1 MIFRKDKNKEMNNSV
16 YKVEFSKEHA
26 LVEQRIANLE
36 IELKECESKP
46 EKYNLAN
53 PVGFI
58 ETQIQIL
65 KDYQNILELRA
76 KVENI
81 ELMA

>member
-1 MIFRKDKNKEMNNSV
+1 MVNSD
-16 YKVEFSKEHA
+16 YKVDFKQEHS
-26 LVEQRIANLE
+26 LVEKRIVSLE
-36 IELKECESKP
+36 LELKECESKS
-46 EKYNLAN
+46 EKYKLLN

-58 ETQIQIL
+58 ETQIRIL

-81 ELMA
+81 ELTT

>member
-1 MIFRKDKNKEMNNSV
+1 MVNSD
-16 YKVEFSKEHA
+16 YKVDFKQEHS
-26 LVEQRIANLE
+26 LVEQRIASLE
-36 IELKECESKP
+36 LELKECESKS
-46 EKYNLAN
+46 EKYNLLN

-58 ETQIQIL
+58 ETQIRIL

-81 ELMA
+81 ELTT

>member
-1 MIFRKDKNKEMNNSV
+1 MVNSD
-16 YKVEFSKEHA
+16 YKFDFKQEHS
-26 LVEQRIANLE
+26 LVEQRIASLE
-36 IELKECESKP
+36 LELKECESKS
-46 EKYNLAN
+46 EKYNLLN

-58 ETQIQIL
+58 ETQIRIL

-81 ELMA
+81 ELTT

>member
-1 MIFRKDKNKEMNNSV
+1 MVNSD
-16 YKVEFSKEHA
+16 YKVDFKQEHS
-26 LVEQRIANLE
+26 LVEQRIASLE
-36 IELKECESKP
+36 LELKECESKS
-46 EKYNLAN
+46 EKYNLLN

-58 ETQIQIL
+58 ETQIRIL

-81 ELMA
+81 ELTK

>member
-1 MIFRKDKNKEMNNSV
+1 MNNSV
-16 YKVEFSKEHA
+16 YKVEFSKEYA
-26 LVEQRIANLE
+26 LVEQRIAGLE
-36 IELKECESKP
+36 MELKECESNP
-46 EKYNLAN
+46 EKYNLLN

-58 ETQIQIL
+58 ENQIRIL

-81 ELMA
+81 ELIV

>member
-1 MIFRKDKNKEMNNSV
+1 MVNSD
-16 YKVEFSKEHA
+16 YKVDFKQENS
-26 LVEQRIANLE
+26 LVEKRIASLE
-36 IELKECESKP
+36 LELKECESNS
-46 EKYNLAN
+46 EKYNLLN

-58 ETQIQIL
+58 ETQIRIL

-81 ELMA
+81 ELTT

>member
-1 MIFRKDKNKEMNNSV
+1 MVNSD
-16 YKVEFSKEHA
+16 YKVDFKQEHS
-26 LVEQRIANLE
+26 LVEKRITSLE
-36 IELKECESKP
+36 LELKECESKS
-46 EKYNLAN
+46 EKDNLLN

-58 ETQIQIL
+58 ETQIRIL

-81 ELMA
+81 ELTT

>member
-1 MIFRKDKNKEMNNSV
+1 MVNSD
-16 YKVEFSKEHA
+16 YKVDFKQENS
-26 LVEQRIANLE
+26 LVEKRIASLE
-36 IELKECESKP
+36 LELKECDSKS
-46 EKYNLAN
+46 EKYKLLN

-58 ETQIQIL
+58 ETQIRIL

-81 ELMA
+81 ELTT

>member
-1 MIFRKDKNKEMNNSV
+1 MTNSD
-16 YKVEFSKEHA
+16 YKVDFKQEHA
-26 LVEQRIANLE
+26 LVEKRIASLE
-36 IELKECESKP
+36 LELKECEKKS
-46 EKYNLAN
+46 EKYNLLN

-58 ETQIQIL
+58 ETQIRIL

-81 ELMA
+81 ELTT

>member
-1 MIFRKDKNKEMNNSV
+1 MTNPD
-16 YKVEFSKEHA
+16 YKIDFKQEHS
-26 LVEQRIANLE
+26 LVEQRIASLE
-36 IELKECESKP
+36 LELKECESKS
-46 EKYNLAN
+46 EKYNLLN

-58 ETQIQIL
+58 ETQIRIL

-81 ELMA
+81 ELIV

>member
-1 MIFRKDKNKEMNNSV
+1 MVNSD
-16 YKVEFSKEHA
+16 YKVDFKQEHS
-26 LVEQRIANLE
+26 LVEQRIASLE
-36 IELKECESKP
+36 LELKECESKS
-46 EKYNLAN
+46 EKYKLLN

-58 ETQIQIL
+58 ETQIRIL

-81 ELMA
+81 ELTT